1 MKINMIEKNN
11 YSNLSLEELVAKQK
25 SLSNW
30 QKIFIAAAF
39 VLVGMTLYS
48 VYMKTK
54 NMHPFLILGS
64 LFFILNNGS
73 KLKKVEAEIEKRKTK

>member
-1 MKINMIEKNN
+1 MTEQNE
-11 YSNLSLEELVAKQK
+11 YSALSLQELRTKQK

-30 QKIFIAAAF
+30 QKIFIAIAI
-39 VLVGMTLYS
+39 VLVGMTLYA

-64 LFFILNNGS
+64 LFFISKNGN
-73 KLKKVEAEIEKRKTK
+73 KLKKVEAEIENRRK